1 MSASDQDAIDRAAAR
16 LIDAGLG
23 DEAAFRGCR
32 DDEIDHLESS
42 LGVKLPS
49 IYRRFLAR
57 MGRSAGAFLSGTDF
71 LFAGLPELRRQ
82 AERLLEE
89 ANVSFRLAEADF
101 VFAVHQGYQFLY
113 FTTGQLDD
121 PAVWQFAEG
130 VSEPRCVFDHFSH
143 WLSACTSDEI
153 AAWQDTSRRG
163 TRGVSH

>member
-1 MSASDQDAIDRAAAR
+1 MSASDQDTIDSAAAR

-23 DEAAFRGCR
+23 DETAFRGCR
-32 DDEIDHLESS
+32 DDEIDHLEGS

-57 MGRSAGAFLSGTDF
+57 MGHSAGVFLSGTDF
-71 LFAGLPELRRQ
+71 LFASLPELRQQ

-113 FTTGQLDD
+113 FTTG
-121 PAVWQFAEG
+121 
-130 VSEPRCVFDHFSH
+130 
-143 WLSACTSDEI
+143 
-153 AAWQDTSRRG
+153 
-163 TRGVSH
+163 